1 MKTPELILLQLKSL
15 GPQSAKMLAERIAI
29 TTMGVR
35 QHLQQLEQ
43 RELVCYEE
51 SRTKVGRPTR
61 FWSLTNKGHA
71 QFPDRHRDLSRTLLE
86 GTQKLF
92 GSQGVEQL
100 IEIRE
105 DALYARYVSELAL
118 HPEGEARFHALARLR
133 QDDGYMAEVEFE
145 NNAVVLIE
153 NHCPIGVAANTCG
166 KLCHSELRLLNRLLG
181 SKYHVERVEHI
192 ISDSR
197 RCAYRITS
205 RE

>member
-153 NHCPIGVAANTCG
+153 NHCPI
-166 KLCHSELRLLNRLLG
+166 
-181 SKYHVERVEHI
+181 
-192 ISDSR
+192 
-197 RCAYRITS
+197 
-205 RE
+205 